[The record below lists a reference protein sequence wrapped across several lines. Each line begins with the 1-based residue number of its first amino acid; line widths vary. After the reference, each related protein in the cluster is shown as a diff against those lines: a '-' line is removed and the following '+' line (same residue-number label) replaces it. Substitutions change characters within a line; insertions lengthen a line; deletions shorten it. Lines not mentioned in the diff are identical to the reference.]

1 MSMQPPVTATGAPAT
16 VPAYKIKRSIPGE
29 GLVWLSGM
37 GLAIGLCMV
46 AVLMSVIVWN
56 GVSVFWPKRVIEF
69 SYIDKTAGGDGAKK
83 EMHVAGS
90 IVKTQQKAASDGKAA
105 VDEIQIYTGNKD
117 VYNLGFRYLDQAAIT
132 AEKQPDDIMVIER
145 MTGGNAI
152 GTPVALIPKGE
163 AEISPK
169 ESNFVTTLD
178 RLVAEMADQ
187 RAKIN
192 RLEKGEIG
200 GISDHIKKLELK
212 LKVLPPDDSRVAGIK
227 AEVAKLNADSND
239 LMTQAKAL
247 HQREGDN
254 VLKIRLVSGEERK
267 IAIGDVISYYFPNL
281 LGPVDRCTHMAGAF
295 ANFLWQNPRESNT
308 EGGIFPAIFGTFVM
322 TLLMSALVVPFGV
335 MGAIYL
341 REYAKQGPIVRAV
354 RIAVNNLAGVPS
366 IVFGVFG
373 LGFFVYV
380 CGGTIDQLFYSAD
393 LPNPTFGTG
402 GLLWAAMT
410 LALMTV
416 PVVIV
421 ATEEAVVAVPRGMRE
436 GSLACGASKWQTIQ
450 HIILPASV
458 PGILTGL
465 ILAMARGAGE
475 VAPLML
481 VGVVKLAPSLPLDL
495 NANATVPFVH
505 LNQKFMHLG
514 FHIFDLGF
522 QSPDS
527 EAARPMVYATTLL
540 LIMLVLVLNLG
551 AIMLRDRLR
560 RRFATSAF

>member
-1 MSMQPPVTATGAPAT
+1 MSTKPPAPAAT
-16 VPAYKIKRSIPGE
+16 IPAYKLKRSIPGE
-29 GLVWLSGM
+29 GLVWLSAM
-37 GLAIGLCMV
+37 GLAIGLLMV
-46 AVLMSVIVWN
+46 VTLMYVIVTN
-56 GVSVFWPKRVIEF
+56 GVSVFWPKRVMEF
-69 SYIDKTAGGDGAKK
+69 TLQQGTRQIAVIGSVVKIQDKPSIDSKP
-83 EMHVAGS
+83 
-90 IVKTQQKAASDGKAA
+90 A
-105 VDEIQIYTGNKD
+105 VEEYQVYTGNKD
-117 VYNLGFRYLDQAAIT
+117 VNDLAFRYFDSAAIVGAPT
-132 AEKQPDDIMVIER
+132 RPDDIMVIER
-145 MTGGNAI
+145 MTNGNAI
-152 GTPVALIPKGE
+152 GTPLGLIPKGQ
-163 AEISPK
+163 AEIKPT
-169 ESNFVTTLD
+169 ESNFVDTLD
-178 RLVAEMADQ
+178 RLVAEVTDQ
-187 RAKIN
+187 RARIN
-192 RLEKGEIG
+192 HLEKVEIG
-200 GISDHIKKLELK
+200 ALSDHVNALTLR
-212 LKVLPPDDSRVAGIK
+212 LKVLPAGDARIAALQSEIDDLRAQSSTLMAQAKTLHQAQADHKLRLRVAGPNGPVERTIPLG
-227 AEVAKLNADSND
+227 EV
-239 LMTQAKAL
+239 
-247 HQREGDN
+247 
-254 VLKIRLVSGEERK
+254 V
-267 IAIGDVISYYFPNL
+267 SYYFPNL
-281 LGPVDRCTHMAGAF
+281 LGPVDRTTHMIGSF
-295 ANFLWQNPRESNT
+295 CGFLWNNPRESNT

-322 TLLMSALVVPFGV
+322 TLLMSVLVVPFGV

-373 LGFFVYV
+373 LGFFVYGL
-380 CGGTIDQLFYSAD
+380 GGTIDQLFYSAA

-436 GSLACGASKWQTIQ
+436 ASLACGASKWQTIQ

-495 NANATVPFVH
+495 NLNSTVPIVH